1 MRISRNRYG
10 VIPLQS
16 DPAQTAPRP
25 RRTPIAILTAT
36 ALLGMAFVAG
46 PLSAEVGL
54 TADGCNT
61 GKTVR
66 QLAAARDTRTQT
78 RALMT
83 RLAVSGDPR
92 QQDVAR
98 ELAGLGFTPATQPP
112 GWRQKAVDVSDQ
124 LNGTSDPQLHK
135 IAVVLAKEGLGPTPA
150 DLLPKQPPPPGDE
163 GGTLE
168 GIGQSLGGA
177 ADNALGAVESAGE
190 AVQEAVAPSPAVSSS
205 GSGKGPAAANPN
217 RQAEPPLP
225 ETTCTDQA
233 EATAAP
239 AAVTR

>member
-92 QQDVAR
+92 QQVVLGPRVDVAAH
-98 ELAGLGFTPATQPP
+98 EAGL
-112 GWRQKAVDVSDQ
+112 VDRLDLACRDDLVIGHLEEGHVS
-124 LNGTSDPQLHK
+124 
-135 IAVVLAKEGLGPTPA
+135 
-150 DLLPKQPPPPGDE
+150 
-163 GGTLE
+163 
-168 GIGQSLGGA
+168 
-177 ADNALGAVESAGE
+177 
-190 AVQEAVAPSPAVSSS
+190 AP
-205 GSGKGPAAANPN
+205 
-217 RQAEPPLP
+217 
-225 ETTCTDQA
+225 
-233 EATAAP
+233 
-239 AAVTR
+239 